1 MAAIG
6 GSPSATFGEDFA
18 VCLRGLGVNTAKSRN
33 PVVYLNEYI
42 STYLF
47 LMLALFVQY
56 MLIYY
61 FHLFML
67 DIQRS
72 PPYCTWLVAYFLN
85 TYILFSVTRSKINK
99 RILLRAADMG
109 GFNIP
114 LAHIQSY
121 LSACGRPRKS
131 ALSPGSRAQGRS
143 TRIPRPPRSHLTA
156 VRVTLYMRSLLTAW
170 GNSPLACI
178 SARSS
183 SIATAPTGGDGII
196 SNLPDIVVLSSIVS
210 LLGSFHVPIK

>member
-6 GSPSATFGEDFA
+6 GSPSATFGKDFA
-18 VCLRGLGVNTAKSRN
+18 VCLGGLGVNTAKSRN

-114 LAHIQSY
+114 LARIQSY
-121 LSACGRPRKS
+121 LSGCGRPRKS

-143 TRIPRPPRSHLTA
+143 TQIPRPPRSFPPHCCPRDSIHAKPADSLRELSPCLHL
-156 VRVTLYMRSLLTAW
+156 RQ
-170 GNSPLACI
+170 I
-178 SARSS
+178 Q
-183 SIATAPTGGDGII
+183 
-196 SNLPDIVVLSSIVS
+196 
-210 LLGSFHVPIK
+210 